1 MNAQQKTI
9 FSKMVKTAK
18 ALPVADLKEQAKR
31 LYSDFSEHAGLMFTV
46 VLTALEEKTEQ
57 AYYLAFC
64 NDLENA

>member
-9 FSKMVKTAK
+9 FAKMVKTAK
-18 ALPVADLKEQAKR
+18 TLPVADLKEQAKR

-57 AYYLAFC
+57 AEYLAFC
-64 NDLENA
+64 NELEAA